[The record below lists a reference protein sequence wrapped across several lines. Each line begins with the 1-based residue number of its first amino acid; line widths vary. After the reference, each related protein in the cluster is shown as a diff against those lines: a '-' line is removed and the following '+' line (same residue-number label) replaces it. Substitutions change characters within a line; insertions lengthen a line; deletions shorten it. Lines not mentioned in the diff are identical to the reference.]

1 MRKPRTAWGFDLFVL
16 VLCGAVFLASVLLD
30 TTSEQVTLFGWDV
43 PALCAWRNMTG
54 MECMGCGLT
63 RSFVFMGHLQF
74 IEVGQGD
81 LSDLGPQHLKSTQL
95 GLTHGDNLRI
105 SRFKPVSIHAEGQPF
120 HVLPSPILQV
130 DWRLVQGIGISRI
143 RAGNR

>member
-74 IEVGQGD
+74 IEAFK
-81 LSDLGPQHLKSTQL
+81 LHWMGPALYIFSTAQVPYRL
-95 GLTHGDNLRI
+95 MNLFR
-105 SRFKPVSIHAEGQPF
+105 H
-120 HVLPSPILQV
+120 
-130 DWRLVQGIGISRI
+130 WRLRD
-143 RAGNR
+143 A